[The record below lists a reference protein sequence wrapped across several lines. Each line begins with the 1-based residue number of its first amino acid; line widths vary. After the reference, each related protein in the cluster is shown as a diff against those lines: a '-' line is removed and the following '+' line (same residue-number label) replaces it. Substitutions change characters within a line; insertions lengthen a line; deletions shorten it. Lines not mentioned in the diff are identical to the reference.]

1 MNKIDKVSILKIL
14 VIDNYDSFTF
24 NLVQLIGKFT
34 QNIIVKRNDKITLE
48 EVEEINPDKIVISP
62 GPGVPKDS
70 GISVD
75 IIKNIGKHTPL
86 LGVCLGHQ
94 TIGEVFG
101 AEVINAP
108 ILMHGKSSEVEHSG
122 NGIFKGVNQNFSAG
136 RYHSLIVNSESVP
149 EDLEV
154 TSQTEDKIIMGV
166 RHKKYPIEGIQFH
179 PESILTPEGEKIIK
193 NWLEQ

>member
-1 MNKIDKVSILKIL
+1 MNRKNKISKLKIL

-34 QNIIVKRNDKITLE
+34 ENIIVKRNDKITLE
-48 EVEEINPDKIVISP
+48 EITEMNPDKIVISP

-70 GISVD
+70 GISVE
-75 IIKNIGKHTPL
+75 IIKTIGKHTPL

-94 TIGEVFG
+94 TIGEIFG

-108 ILMHGKSSEVEHSG
+108 VLMHGKSSGVKHNG
-122 NGIFKGVNQNFSAG
+122 NGIFKDVTSNFNAG
-136 RYHSLIVNSESVP
+136 RYHSLIINSESVP
-149 EDLEV
+149 EELEI
-154 TSQTEDKIIMGV
+154 TSQTEDKIIMGIK
-166 RHKKYPIEGIQFH
+166 HKQYPIEGIQFH
-179 PESILTPEGEKIIK
+179 PESILTPEGETIIK